1 MKDVSW
7 HLFID
12 HQVNLKSS
20 WKMKNRSKLTK
31 RYYSNPA
38 EGNKNLL
45 TTKLNESSN
54 MIVEAKGRYTNKS
67 SKRLDD
73 PSTMSKAYWSV
84 LKTY

>member
-1 MKDVSW
+1 
-7 HLFID
+7 
-12 HQVNLKSS
+12 
-20 WKMKNRSKLTK
+20 MKNRSKLTK

-67 SKRLDD
+67 SKILDD